1 MSFIITKDTNEIVR
15 NTHYSEFENKVALI
29 FFFLIEIIFWSNK
42 NSLDMKRENSAQF
55 DFNSSIDWKKGI
67 NTSIHKIELY

>member
-1 MSFIITKDTNEIVR
+1 MKSFVTRIIP
-15 NTHYSEFENKVALI
+15 SSKVKCCI
-29 FFFLIEIIFWSNK
+29 NFFFFLIEIIFWSNK